1 MGAIW
6 VERKP
11 SYGSQLEL
19 NLILDLFNPLLCI
32 LWDGEMY
39 LLCKIF
45 QFKSRE
51 WVCIL
56 DSHKFC
62 KLSFGYTLKP
72 WNSKSQELLALGE
85 RIGNVN
91 TGLSEEIVARQLKT
105 RVYLSATNYI
115 NLEEPASKDQEPGSC
130 IICQVIEAIAFQTT
144 PPPPQKKQQ
153 KNRSVPYI
161 VELLTLVHSFGICR
175 KIIGIMRRLEL
186 LIVITNTMQNA
197 WRSGSLL
204 RMSAPSANLK
214 H

>member
-1 MGAIW
+1 
-6 VERKP
+6 
-11 SYGSQLEL
+11 
-19 NLILDLFNPLLCI
+19 
-32 LWDGEMY
+32 MY

-62 KLSFGYTLKP
+62 KRSFGYTLKP

-91 TGLSEEIVARQLKT
+91 TGLPEEIVARQLKT

-130 IICQVIEAIAFQTT
+130 IICQVIEAIAFQT
-144 PPPPQKKQQ
+144 PPPPPPKATKEPKCTLHCRIINTCTFIWDLQEDYRDNEKIGTLDCDHEYHAECLKKWLFI
-153 KNRSVPYI
+153 KNVCP
-161 VELLTLVHSFGICR
+161 IC
-175 KIIGIMRRLEL
+175 KSEALA
-186 LIVITNTMQNA
+186 TK
-197 WRSGSLL
+197 S
-204 RMSAPSANLK
+204 
-214 H
+214 